1 MNIRKKL
8 SASGLFKLIDAGLE
22 KIKDVR
28 ADNQTVSVADAR
40 MSAFALF
47 SLKDP
52 SLLAFDERRSSEAN
66 LKRLSG
72 IKTVPCET
80 QMQTILDEVDPEEIR
95 PRYTDVFRELQRG
108 KVMEKLVF
116 MEGCYQILC
125 VKPGALP
132 SLFGEKE

>member
-1 MNIRKKL
+1 M
-8 SASGLFKLIDAGLE
+8 IDAGLE